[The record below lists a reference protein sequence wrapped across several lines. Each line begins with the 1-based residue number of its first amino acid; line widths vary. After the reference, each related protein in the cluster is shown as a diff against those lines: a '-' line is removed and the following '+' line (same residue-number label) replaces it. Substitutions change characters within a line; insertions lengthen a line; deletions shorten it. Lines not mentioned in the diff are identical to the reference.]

1 MKYRILAS
9 KYNSKMP
16 LMTKR
21 SKSISVIL
29 RNVMNIRLTPLP
41 CYSTDKQEMPM
52 ESIENTGLKNIIA
65 DSSSYTDEDWKKYLS
80 TAVQ

>member
-1 MKYRILAS
+1 
-9 KYNSKMP
+9 MP

-29 RNVMNIRLTPLP
+29 KHTMNIRLTPLP

-52 ESIENTGLKNIIA
+52 ESIENTGLKKIIA

-80 TAVQ
+80 TTVQ